1 MAATE
6 RDEHGTLRVV
16 AASPSWMAISPAFQ
30 RDEGSGDVTAG
41 VMTLGQRLVVLV
53 KGTDFE
59 NLRRVSVLGM

>member
-1 MAATE
+1 
-6 RDEHGTLRVV
+6 
-16 AASPSWMAISPAFQ
+16 MAISPAFQ